1 MSNQSQ
7 SKQTVT
13 EPEPTGCGGLV
24 VRIFWLMGGNLALL
38 MLAVFIFQ
46 KGTFSAFDIA
56 FWAIVAGLIL
66 IRYLDITRLKGLTSN
81 SEPATLKHWR
91 IYVVKL
97 LAASGVLWGLA
108 HGIPY
113 LSNR

>member
-7 SKQTVT
+7 SKQVAV
-13 EPEPTGCGGLV
+13 EPEPIGFAGVV
-24 VRIFWLMGGNLALL
+24 VRILWLMGGNIALL
-38 MLAVFIFQ
+38 MLAVFILE
-46 KGTFSAFDIA
+46 KKSYSVLDIA

-66 IRYLDITRLKGLTSN
+66 IRHFDITRLKGLTSN

-91 IYVVKL
+91 IYGIKL
-97 LAASGVLWGLA
+97 LLISGVLWGLA

-113 LSNR
+113 LAGR